1 MCENLCCCVD
11 DAKKEQRVSPE
22 LLKGD
27 GDVSYVSFF
36 ERIFHTFYNNFDDFS
51 VKISDR

>member
-11 DAKKEQRVSPE
+11 DAKKEARISPE

-27 GDVSYVSFF
+27 GDVSCAYVEDGRKFLAKLITSLMM
-36 ERIFHTFYNNFDDFS
+36 
-51 VKISDR
+51 